1 MTRDVGHS
9 PISSMRLRGL
19 ARCDNWIP
27 LRQGNK
33 LSYLDAGFYLRHLY
47 LHIEDVGLI
56 NEIARTYPELRL
68 DLALLESN
76 T

>member
-1 MTRDVGHS
+1 MENPQPIRMTCLILYEKR
-9 PISSMRLRGL
+9 
-19 ARCDNWIP
+19 WIKS
-27 LRQGNK
+27 LKNILEGNH
-33 LSYLDAGFYLRHLY
+33 LDAGFYLRHLY